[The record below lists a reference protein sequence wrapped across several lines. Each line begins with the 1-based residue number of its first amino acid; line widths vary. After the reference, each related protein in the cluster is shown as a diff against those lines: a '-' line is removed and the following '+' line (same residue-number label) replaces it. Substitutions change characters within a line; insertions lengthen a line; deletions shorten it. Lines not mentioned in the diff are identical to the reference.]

1 MFVKSTRFKHVCQL
15 LLSLI
20 VALTEFTRRQAN
32 LLFRSHVNGSPS
44 FVRKC
49 RKRWLGYASDSVYYQ
64 GNIFLNIYGALHFLF
79 EKTVKANNWGLS
91 DFILLCFFLFLLELL
106 MTYNGQLPFAAA
118 KL

>member
-49 RKRWLGYASDSVYYQ
+49 RKRWLGYASDPTTRKKK
-64 GNIFLNIYGALHFLF
+64 FLIYTGPYT
-79 EKTVKANNWGLS
+79 KTVNANNWGLS